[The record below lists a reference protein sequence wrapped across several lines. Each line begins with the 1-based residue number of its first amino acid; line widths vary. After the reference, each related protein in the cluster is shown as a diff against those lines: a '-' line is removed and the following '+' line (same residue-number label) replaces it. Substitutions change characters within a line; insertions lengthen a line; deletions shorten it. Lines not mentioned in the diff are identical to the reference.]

1 MTCVHVSH
9 TTVHLADAIRI
20 AREITK
26 IQQQRARY
34 RAFCFKNPEKMR
46 EKNSDYYQEHR
57 TTILER
63 RRKSYSWKRLLM
75 MADAVSGPV
84 AVA

>member
-1 MTCVHVSH
+1 MTLVHVSH

-46 EKNSDYYQEHR
+46 KKNNDYYQKHR
-57 TTILER
+57 TAILER
-63 RRKSYSWKRLLM
+63 RRRSYSWKKFIL
-75 MADAVSGPV
+75 MADGVPRTV
-84 AVA
+84 AVL